1 MSDALGNMA
10 LKDDGTGVGRSSLI
24 GVEVCDL
31 PDDTFPS
38 VGVDSDGK
46 RDWQVLGHSPLMTQK
61 HTCST
66 RSIRIRSCHKILRGF
81 RLTHSIPALLN
92 QWAAAHWWAAK
103 LFQVGRE
110 TQNICYNFYILN
122 KKYVDMRRTRLIHS
136 IYCNILYQYFVIIS

>member
-1 MSDALGNMA
+1 MKARNDF
-10 LKDDGTGVGRSSLI
+10 T
-24 GVEVCDL
+24 
-31 PDDTFPS
+31 
-38 VGVDSDGK
+38 
-46 RDWQVLGHSPLMTQK
+46 
-61 HTCST
+61 
-66 RSIRIRSCHKILRGF
+66 RSCHVRC
-81 RLTHSIPALLN
+81 RPALLN